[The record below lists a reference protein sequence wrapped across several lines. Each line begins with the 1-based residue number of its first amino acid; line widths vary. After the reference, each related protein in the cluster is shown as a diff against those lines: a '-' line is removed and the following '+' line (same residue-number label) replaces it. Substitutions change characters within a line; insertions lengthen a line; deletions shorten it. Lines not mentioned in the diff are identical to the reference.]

1 MAFSDHMVRAIV
13 TAVAGLL
20 LLAAAPASAKVPR
33 DWLGVVADGRMT
45 DSPAAVAD
53 EWTRLGRSGAGHVR
67 ARFYWRRAQ
76 PAGPGTTD
84 LAASDAV
91 VVAAAQ
97 QGLGVLPV
105 VFGTPDWAGSDD
117 SGESSPPR
125 RTADLGRYLKAL
137 VGRYGPSGT
146 LWNEHPELARRPI
159 RRWQIWNEPNLTQY
173 WSRQPFARSFVRM
186 LRAARRA
193 LREADRRAK
202 VVLAGLP
209 NRSWIAL
216 RSIYRAGGRKA
227 FDAVALHPYTG
238 KPGHVVKLVRLAR
251 REMARFRDARKPVWI
266 TELSWPATKGTRRS
280 TGFETSNAGQ
290 AQRLRRALHLL
301 AAERRRL
308 RIRRVYWYT
317 WLSVEEG
324 PNAFGWS
331 GLRRVRDG
339 RTVDAPALRVFK
351 RTGRALRRG

>member
-1 MAFSDHMVRAIV
+1 VVRAFV

-33 DWLGVVADGRMT
+33 DWLGVVADGPMT
-45 DSPAAVAD
+45 ESPAAVAG
-53 EWTRLGRSGAGHVR
+53 EWALLGDSGAGHVR
-67 ARFYWRRAQ
+67 TSFYWPHAQ
-76 PAGPGTTD
+76 PAGPATTD
-84 LAASDAV
+84 FAATDAV
-91 VVAAAQ
+91 VLAAARE
-97 QGLGVLPV
+97 GLGVLPV
-105 VFGTPDWAGSDD
+105 VQGTPPWAGSRPT
-117 SGESSPPR
+117 SPPPR
-125 RTADLGRYLKAL
+125 ADLDRYLKAL
-137 VGRYGPSGT
+137 VARYGPSGT
-146 LWNEHPELARRPI
+146 LWSEHPQVSRHPI
-159 RRWQIWNEPNLTQY
+159 RHWQIWNEPNLTQY

-186 LRAARRA
+186 LHAARRA
-193 LREADRRAK
+193 LREADGGAR

-209 NRSWIAL
+209 NRSWTAL
-216 RSIYRAGGRKA
+216 RSIYRAGGREA

-238 KPGHVVKLVRLAR
+238 KAGHVVKLVRLAR
-251 REMARFRDARKPVWI
+251 RQMARFRDARKPIWI
-266 TELSWPATKGTRRS
+266 TELSWPATKGTRRR

-301 AAERRRL
+301 AAERREL

-317 WLSVEEG
+317 WLSVEAG